1 MKRQR
6 TEDKGQRIEENGQK
20 TIDTPEARARLLSI
34 LTTHIGETNAISM
47 AELYERVFDKKWHNK
62 VNDTRKLRLLVNK
75 MRSEGIAICSTTDQ
89 NNGGYY
95 LAAAGSEVNDYLRR
109 LERRALK
116 ILWRISKIKKVSLPE
131 LLGQMRLHMVERGDN
146 QEAPDAA

>member
-1 MKRQR
+1 MKRQ
-6 TEDKGQRIEENGQK
+6 KSEENGQK
-20 TIDTPEARARLLSI
+20 TIDTPEARAKLLSI

-75 MRSEGIAICSTTDQ
+75 MRSEGIAICSTTDRD
-89 NNGGYY
+89 NGGYY
-95 LAAAGSEVNDYLRR
+95 LAAAGSEAQDYLRR

-116 ILWRISKIKKVSLPE
+116 ILWRISKIKKISLPE
-131 LLGQMRLHMVERGDN
+131 LLGQMRLHMVEKQDN
-146 QEAPDAA
+146 QEAPDAT

>member
-1 MKRQR
+1 MRKV
-6 TEDKGQRIEENGQK
+6 EK
-20 TIDTPEARARLLSI
+20 IDTPEIRAKLLTV
-34 LTTHIGETNAISM
+34 LTRHVGETNAISM
-47 AELYERVFDKKWHNK
+47 GELYEAVFGEQWKNK

-131 LLGQMRLHMVERGDN
+131 LLGQMRLHMVEKQDN